1 MTMTTTCMCSTD
13 LSRFHFFRVA
23 IFLFF
28 FFFADIS
35 CALLTFFSLSLSS
48 SRYTIKNPKFHQ
60 GGGETSSSSSKLTDS
75 VAVEMELPV
84 MSSSAVNNMSSMKK
98 PGVNPLL
105 VKKNKKKNKKNPRT
119 VSTHHTRKKSVELA
133 GGRNKKEF
141 GATQIEVSNVLTVRK
156 FSLFCSIV
164 FLLLTDL

>member
-1 MTMTTTCMCSTD
+1 
-13 LSRFHFFRVA
+13 
-23 IFLFF
+23 
-28 FFFADIS
+28 
-35 CALLTFFSLSLSS
+35 
-48 SRYTIKNPKFHQ
+48 
-60 GGGETSSSSSKLTDS
+60 
-75 VAVEMELPV
+75 MELPV